1 MPLHTGR
8 RPNRTSDDAGA
19 VSCEGSVKNH
29 DRICTHRIERSQT
42 GAGHCTVGS
51 VRLPVSLVLIV
62 ILFVTT
68 AVVIAGSAGTAQAI
82 PQNHATG
89 DQPGQVHYY
98 ALKKAAEPEF
108 RGVWIATVANI
119 DWPESPDD
127 TPQKQRED
135 LVRQLDIL
143 KETGFNAVF
152 FQVRTESDALY
163 DSPYEPWSYY
173 LTGRQGEAP
182 FPLWDPLEFAI
193 QESHKR
199 GMELHAW
206 LNPYRVARQEALYPV
221 SEDHI
226 SKTRPDW
233 LLRFRGRTYT
243 SAILD
248 PGKPEVID
256 YIAAVTADIVRRYDV
271 DGIHFDDYFY
281 PYQNP
286 GQNFPGM
293 TGEDAET
300 FRLYNRGFT
309 DIGDWR
315 RDNIN
320 RMVAAVHDTV
330 KAIKPYVKFG
340 ISPFGIWKDNVPAG
354 IRGSESYGG
363 IFADP
368 LAWLEQG
375 KVDYVLPQLYWA
387 FGGEQDY
394 EKLSTWWARET
405 GDRHMYSGMA
415 VYKKAMRKPD
425 GSPLFGAGEI
435 PGQVAFN
442 RRNPQIRG
450 HVMFRAGNITDQNL
464 AGIRDSLSAM
474 FSQPV
479 LPPVMEWMDAEQP
492 PKPKWPDWV
501 WDADRNELE
510 LRWQRPDPD
519 RSDPDSDRSVDEHD
533 PGDNPALT
541 SSGRLF
547 YAVYKYDTAFPLEP
561 SVIMERAEGPEYI
574 TGESGLFTRLNHPAC
589 YVITSVGYNSTQSEP
604 TEPLCIYPGMVYGDK
619 AILQTEPVL
628 YLEPGSDITYSFTL
642 SDRARVRAELFTGGG
657 ESAGLLIDE
666 VFDPGHYSKTLDH
679 SLIPGT
685 NGYYIILE
693 SGGIKRLQHIRAKR

>member
-1 MPLHTGR
+1 MVIIPGMPA
-8 RPNRTSDDAGA
+8 D
-19 VSCEGSVKNH
+19 
-29 DRICTHRIERSQT
+29 
-42 GAGHCTVGS
+42 
-51 VRLPVSLVLIV
+51 LP
-62 ILFVTT
+62 
-68 AVVIAGSAGTAQAI
+68 AK

-89 DQPGQVHYY
+89 DQPERIHTYNYTPKNIV
-98 ALKKAAEPEF
+98 EPEF

-119 DWPESPDD
+119 DWPASPGD
-127 TPQKQRED
+127 TPEKQRQD

-152 FQVRTESDALY
+152 FQVRTECDALY
-163 DSPYEPWSYY
+163 NSPYEPWSHY
-173 LTGRQGEAP
+173 LTGKQGEAP

-206 LNPYRVARQEALYPV
+206 LNPYRVARQENLYPV
-221 SEDHI
+221 ADDHI

-243 SAILD
+243 SSILD

-293 TGEDAET
+293 TSEDAET
-300 FRLYNRGFT
+300 FRLQSRGFT

-340 ISPFGIWKDNVPAG
+340 ISPFGIWKDNVPEG
-354 IRGSESYGG
+354 IRGSESFGG

-375 KVDYVLPQLYWA
+375 KVDYMLPQLYWA

-415 VYKKAMRKPD
+415 VYKKAMRRPD
-425 GSPLFGAGEI
+425 GGPLFAPGEI
-435 PGQVAFN
+435 PDQVVFN
-442 RRNPQIRG
+442 RRNPSIRG

-464 AGIRDSLSAM
+464 AGIRDSLSSL
-474 FSQPV
+474 FSRPV
-479 LPPVMEWMDAEQP
+479 LTPVMEWMDVEKP
-492 PKPKWPDWV
+492 PAPLFPDWV
-501 WDADRNELE
+501 WDAERNEIE
-510 LRWQRPDPD
+510 LRWQRPNPECTDPECSDTD
-519 RSDPDSDRSVDEHD
+519 RSDDENSS
-533 PGDNPALT
+533 GQNPAVA

-561 SVIMERAEGPEYI
+561 SVIMERAEGPEVI
-574 TGESGLFTRLNHPAC
+574 TGETGYVTRLKNPAC
-589 YVITSVGYNSTQSEP
+589 YVITSSGYNSMQSVP
-604 TEPLCIYPGMVYGDK
+604 TEPLCIYPGKVYGENAVLDSD
-619 AILQTEPVL
+619 PVL
-628 YLEPGSDITYSFTL
+628 FLDPESDITWSFIL
-642 SDRARVRAELFTGGG
+642 NDRARVRAELFTGGG
-657 ESAGLLIDE
+657 VSAGLLIDE
-666 VFDPGHYSKTLDH
+666 VFDPGYYEKTLDQ

-685 NGYYIILE
+685 NGYYIIIE
-693 SGGIKRLQHIRAKR
+693 SGGIKRLQHIRAK